1 MNTTNKPGQQPL
13 NEPDSPALRE
23 LETRLRHKIM
33 TQLDF
38 QALGLPGPGQSFG
51 RPEAHARVEE
61 LFNTA
66 LAGEGIVLSQKLR
79 QDLLD
84 SLAADILGL
93 GPLEPLLADETISE
107 LMVDGYRRV
116 YVERRGKFEDIP
128 SRFRDDEHLLE
139 IIHRIADPVARRVD
153 ESNPMVD
160 IRLPDGSRVNVV
172 IPPISLVGP
181 VLTIRKFIQRYASL
195 SSEDL
200 IRFGSLNEDI
210 VTFLQACV
218 RGRLNIVVSGG
229 TGSGKTTILNMI
241 GSMIPNEERIILLQ
255 QADELSLLQKYVVT
269 LETRPPNFEG
279 RGAVTMRD
287 LVMNALKMRPD
298 RIITGEVWGGE
309 VLELFE
315 AMSRG
320 HDGSMF
326 TIHANT
332 PHDALARLEV
342 MVTSTNPA
350 IPLLNVRQI
359 MASAVDLIVQQ
370 ERLRDGSRKIVKISE
385 VEAMQGDTIVL
396 ADIFEFRQTG
406 VEAGKIKGYFSGTGR
421 IPKFLSRLN
430 AAGIELPLSFFTPR

>member
-1 MNTTNKPGQQPL
+1 
-13 NEPDSPALRE
+13 
-23 LETRLRHKIM
+23 
-33 TQLDF
+33 
-38 QALGLPGPGQSFG
+38 
-51 RPEAHARVEE
+51 
-61 LFNTA
+61 
-66 LAGEGIVLSQKLR
+66 
-79 QDLLD
+79 
-84 SLAADILGL
+84 
-93 GPLEPLLADETISE
+93 
-107 LMVDGYRRV
+107 
-116 YVERRGKFEDIP
+116 
-128 SRFRDDEHLLE
+128 
-139 IIHRIADPVARRVD
+139 
-153 ESNPMVD
+153 
-160 IRLPDGSRVNVV
+160 
-172 IPPISLVGP
+172 
-181 VLTIRKFIQRYASL
+181 
-195 SSEDL
+195 
-200 IRFGSLNEDI
+200 
-210 VTFLQACV
+210 
-218 RGRLNIVVSGG
+218 
-229 TGSGKTTILNMI
+229 MI